1 MVLART
7 IYVFIRLI
15 PVVLALRKD
24 RVLWISQEGKGID
37 EKRFRRNAQR
47 ILNTCISLG
56 PVFIKFGQWLSSRA
70 DILPQPYLEE
80 LAKLQDSVPAASF
93 EKVKPIIE
101 KDIGKSI
108 FPISFSI
115 IGFTFSNDATGT
127 LYCSFAC
134 SS

>member
-80 LAKLQDSVPAASF
+80 LAKLQDNVPAASF

-101 KDIGKSI
+101 KDIGKIDEKFDDLDKNCLLYTS
-108 FPISFSI
+108 
-115 IGFTFSNDATGT
+115 DAADDTP
-127 LYCSFAC
+127 
-134 SS
+134 

>member
-47 ILNTCISLG
+47 ILNTCI
-56 PVFIKFGQWLSSRA
+56 
-70 DILPQPYLEE
+70 
-80 LAKLQDSVPAASF
+80 
-93 EKVKPIIE
+93 
-101 KDIGKSI
+101 
-108 FPISFSI
+108 
-115 IGFTFSNDATGT
+115 
-127 LYCSFAC
+127 
-134 SS
+134 

>member
-7 IYVFIRLI
+7 IYVFIKLI

-56 PVFIKFGQWLSSRA
+56 HVFIKFGQWLSSRA
-70 DILPQPYLEE
+70 DILPQPY
-80 LAKLQDSVPAASF
+80 
-93 EKVKPIIE
+93 I
-101 KDIGKSI
+101 
-108 FPISFSI
+108 
-115 IGFTFSNDATGT
+115 
-127 LYCSFAC
+127 Y
-134 SS
+134 